1 MRIIGMDIA
10 SSLRMS
16 ANELLDR
23 GDAEGAIRLLA
34 KAIGIRHKG
43 GDRLELALLYNN
55 LGVT

>member
-1 MRIIGMDIA
+1 MDIA
-10 SSLRMS
+10 SSLRVS